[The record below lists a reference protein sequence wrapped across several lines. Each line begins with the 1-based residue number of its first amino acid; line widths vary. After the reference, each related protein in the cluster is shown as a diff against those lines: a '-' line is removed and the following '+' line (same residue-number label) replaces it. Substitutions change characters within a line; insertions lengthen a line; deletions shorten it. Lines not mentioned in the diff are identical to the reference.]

1 MKVNSAVDVLKDY
14 VRISLVEFLNVTVEG
29 FDDLV
34 PVGVRQSVVV
44 NEVSPGPN

>member
-34 PVGVRQSVVV
+34 PVRVGQGVVV
-44 NEVSPGPN
+44 VEVGPGPG